1 MDSFDSAHDL
11 LTGLQDDRAKG
22 RSQAAS
28 MELVGFLKLASP
40 KLGLPNIISP
50 CRQLPVPRQQRLKI
64 RGDGTLFSDD
74 SVTHLLSGISGE
86 RGFPPLKMLRA
97 AGCLLI
103 HLFVRLVSLSVGFLG
118 ECWSFPY
125 GKETDVTSIISVTF

>member
-64 RGDGTLFSDD
+64 RGDGTL
-74 SVTHLLSGISGE
+74 SV
-86 RGFPPLKMLRA
+86 F
-97 AGCLLI
+97 
-103 HLFVRLVSLSVGFLG
+103 
-118 ECWSFPY
+118 
-125 GKETDVTSIISVTF
+125 